1 MFKRALDL
9 PALLRRKSFFLLGPR
24 QTGKST
30 LLRLSFPS
38 ARYVDLLEADTFREL
53 SAHPEKLRQSL
64 LPRQKILIV
73 DEIQKLSSLLDEIQ
87 ILLDRDKR
95 LRVVLTGSSA
105 RKLKHGH
112 ANLLGGRA
120 WVCRLHPLVSPEVPE
135 ISLKDRANRGGLPPF
150 ILSRDYQRDIRG
162 YIGTYLQEE
171 IRAEGL
177 ARSIENF
184 SRFLEVA
191 GLASGEQV
199 NFTAVASD
207 AEAPAR
213 TVREHYQILK
223 DTLVGDELPAY
234 QKTARRKPASISKF
248 CFFDVGVANILKRQ
262 TNIETGSAAFGGALE
277 NLIFNELRAYLD
289 YHLLDDALSFWRT
302 LPSGLE
308 VDFIIGDKVAI
319 EVKAKTSISPRDCRG
334 LIAIAQERRWRRRI
348 IVCLERRRRITD
360 EGIEIL
366 PVEDFFSDLWN
377 GAVAH

>member
-1 MFKRALDL
+1 M
-9 PALLRRKSFFLLGPR
+9 
-24 QTGKST
+24 
-30 LLRLSFPS
+30 
-38 ARYVDLLEADTFREL
+38 DLLEADTFREL

-105 RKLKHGH
+105 RKLKRGH

-135 ISLKDRANRGGLPPF
+135 IPLKDRANRGGLPPF

-177 ARSIENF
+177 ARSTENF

-213 TVREHYQILK
+213 TVRERYQILK

-248 CFFDVGVANILKRQ
+248 YFFDVGVANILKRQ